1 MAGQSKD
8 IGIGDAKLD
17 GGQLIGGPLGGPG
30 REGKRLMTPMQASGD
45 YTGPGN
51 PHTPLRGTS
60 SEQSQ
65 RSKSSP
71 RNPRMAD

>member
-8 IGIGDAKLD
+8 IGIGDARLD

-30 REGKRLMTPMQASGD
+30 REGKRLVTPMQASGD

-51 PHTPLRGTS
+51 PHDPMRNAT
-60 SEQSQ
+60 SQ
-65 RSKSSP
+65 RRGGAKNNPSSG
-71 RNPRMAD
+71 AK